1 MSFIDFV
8 SAEKEITSVI
18 QEVCD
23 ILQIEE
29 NINTDFVPGNCI
41 MSQVLI
47 SITSQIEVRLGIE
60 IKDNCYLFYD
70 SKNKVLLSIKNAT
83 KKLILLLENE
93 KQYIIRKRA
102 NS

>member
-23 ILQIEE
+23 ILQIEG
-29 NINTDFVPGNCI
+29 NIDTDFVPGNCI

-47 SITSQIEVRLGIE
+47 SITSQIEIRLGIE
-60 IKDNCYLFYD
+60 NSDNCRNRHMTNNDL
-70 SKNKVLLSIKNAT
+70 N
-83 KKLILLLENE
+83 ILN
-93 KQYIIRKRA
+93 
-102 NS
+102 